1 MKSLGL
7 TAEETNMIRAVVVI
21 VSSISPLV
29 IGLIGDR
36 FGNYKVVFNFLFQ
49 FPFIIEV
56 KLVFDS

>member
-36 FGNYKVVFNFLFQ
+36 FGNYKVVFHFLFNS
-49 FPFIIEV
+49 
-56 KLVFDS
+56 LLL